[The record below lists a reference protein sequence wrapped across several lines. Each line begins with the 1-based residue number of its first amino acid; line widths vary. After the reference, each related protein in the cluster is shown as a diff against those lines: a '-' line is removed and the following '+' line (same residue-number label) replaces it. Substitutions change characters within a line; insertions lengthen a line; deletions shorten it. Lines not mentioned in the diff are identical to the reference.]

1 MRGVGYI
8 TDRKLGP
15 SKAKPTVVGINLDKP
30 SHVNGTAAKK
40 THVKINGQNKQS
52 AINNTQ
58 HRDSTIPAEEP
69 AATYT
74 KEVKASI
81 RQEIANE

>member
-40 THVKINGQNKQS
+40 THVKINGQNKVQS
-52 AINNTQ
+52 TTPNTETVPYQ
-58 HRDSTIPAEEP
+58 LKNPQLRTRRKS
-69 AATYT
+69 
-74 KEVKASI
+74 
-81 RQEIANE
+81 RQAFGRK